1 MFRRFM
7 EERLRKGP
15 MLKKLRKQMFKLN
28 CLISKDSRCKSFGA
42 LRSPDFNTNNL
53 VLRWIKDI
61 FKVCIKT
68 TW

>member
-7 EERLRKGP
+7 EERLRK
-15 MLKKLRKQMFKLN
+15 QMFKLN
-28 CLISKDSRCKSFGA
+28 RLISKDSRCKSFSA

-53 VLRWIKDI
+53 VLRWINDI